1 MPVLRDSLARETSEI
16 EVGLDQAQ
24 ALFVDLTLLTKIETY
39 EGLHPWVARTAA
51 EMGDELRQRNLV
63 VLNGLFYA
71 LIPKKRY
78 SDFPAYV
85 DDLASEPA
93 ELWIERLFAEYEA
106 IECKQ
111 PVEASHQRS
120 ELLADP
126 ELYLTF
132 LRQRF
137 PAEAI
142 YEEVER
148 QVHRWL
154 SHPQEMQAAVIEHM
168 RTMWQTYLR
177 AAWERSMPM
186 LDESVKAFRE
196 TRWPGLDR
204 PALAE
209 WITGHEF
216 DDWKLDML
224 AAARQV
230 RFVPSAHVGPYVTL
244 LPASGTLWII
254 FGARVPAGARARS
267 AALSRSELLVRLNAL
282 ADDSRLQILGLCAE
296 RGEMCAQDLIEAI
309 QLSQSSASRHLRQL
323 VATGYLIERRQESA
337 KCYRLN
343 PVQLEATL
351 TALRAYVSRPLTIP
365 SLPAVSEPVAAPL

>member
-296 RGEMCAQDLIEAI
+296 QGEMCAQDLIEAI